1 MTSASMV
8 LIPREDPLGKLI
20 FVVVVLALGL
30 VFFVALMTLLAAMM
44 PGTVRRSRD
53 ALERTPVR
61 AFLVGLAVSAIFGGA
76 AGYLLSGSYVRYL
89 LKTEWVM
96 DRLVG
101 GLAIIGVLVIV
112 ACFGAA
118 GAVACVGERVARL
131 AGRELSELKKPMWG
145 AVTLVLAGWFPLAGW
160 LVVTPI
166 TFMLSLG
173 AALLG
178 FLRRAPN
185 RRQG

>member
-30 VFFVALMTLLAAMM
+30 VFFIALMTLLSAMM
-44 PGTVRRSRD
+44 PGTVRRSREM
-53 ALERTPVR
+53 LERTPGR
-61 AFLVGLAVSAIFGGA
+61 AFLAGLLASAVFGGP
-76 AGYLLSGSYVRYL
+76 AGYLLSTSYVRLL
-89 LKTEWVM
+89 LKTEWLM

-101 GLAIIGVLVIV
+101 GLALIAVLVIV

-131 AGRELSELKKPMWG
+131 AGREISELKKPMWG
-145 AVTLVLAGWFPLAGW
+145 ALALVLAGWFPLAGW

-173 AALLG
+173 AALLA
-178 FLRRAPN
+178 FLRRSVGP
-185 RRQG
+185 RQQ